1 MVRVDLCTKCAELVK
16 EMTADEIWYSLTLAG
31 VNVNDLPGVHKPIAT
46 PDMHPEIQEFMEA
59 TTRRLKKIEKIIYAK
74 KK

>member
-1 MVRVDLCTKCAELVK
+1 MVRVDLCTKCAELAK

-31 VNVNDLPGVHKPIAT
+31 VNVNDLPGVHKSIA
-46 PDMHPEIQEFMEA
+46 PDIHPEIQEFMEA
-59 TTRRLKKIEKIIYAK
+59 TTKRLKKIEKIIYAK